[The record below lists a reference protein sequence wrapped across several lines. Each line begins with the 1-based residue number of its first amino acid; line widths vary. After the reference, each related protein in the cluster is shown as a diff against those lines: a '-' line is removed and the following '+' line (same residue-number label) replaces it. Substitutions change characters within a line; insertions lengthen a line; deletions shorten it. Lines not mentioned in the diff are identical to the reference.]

1 MLKLGQDL
9 PFDSKTTQS
18 LLRICASLENFD
30 RDTLLELSVGTFGE
44 INGPHTAAPEFS
56 YYHVRAEPLAGSIA
70 FVASETLRCEVRKL
84 FQDGRI
90 LGKQLFS
97 FTKKR
102 RVICACFSERCC
114 PLFNGG
120 LFQRVCKNILEALP
134 ARRI

>member
-1 MLKLGQDL
+1 MVKVGKNL
-9 PFDSKTTQS
+9 PLHSKATQHF
-18 LLRICASLENFD
+18 IGVCASLEYFD
-30 RDTLLELSVGTFGE
+30 RDALFKPSVGTFGE
-44 INGPHTAAPEFS
+44 INGSHTAASEFS
-56 YYHVRAEPLAGSIA
+56 DNCVRTEPLAGSIA
-70 FVASETLRCEVRKL
+70 FVASETRRCELRKL